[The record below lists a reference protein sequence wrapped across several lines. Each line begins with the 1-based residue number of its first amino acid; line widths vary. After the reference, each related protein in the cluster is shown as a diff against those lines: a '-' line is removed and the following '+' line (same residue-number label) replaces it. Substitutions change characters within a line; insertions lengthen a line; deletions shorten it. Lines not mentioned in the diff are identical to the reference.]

1 MDNFNLR
8 KYLTENKVTTN
19 SRMVDE
25 AGYVSPE
32 GNLDNMP
39 AVPSSGNSN
48 FDSKFEELLDAA
60 SDSYGTGEKDLL
72 DGVEN
77 VMNLSSHFLRVIE
90 KYPDKAITT
99 IIPPDSESN
108 IAYLEALEAADA
120 EDNESALQ
128 MMHDR
133 AVEYWK
139 LFMSDKS
146 KKFFGFQ

>member
-1 MDNFNLR
+1 MDTFDLR
-8 KYLTENKVTTN
+8 KYLVENKVTTN
-19 SRMVDE
+19 SKMVDE

-32 GNLDNMP
+32 GNLNNMS
-39 AVPSSGNSN
+39 AVPSSGN
-48 FDSKFEELLDAA
+48 FDFDTKFEELLDAA
-60 SDSYGTGEKDLL
+60 SDSYDTGEKNLL

-90 KYPDKAITT
+90 RYPDKDITT

-108 IAYLEALEAADA
+108 ITYLEALEATAA

-133 AVEYWK
+133 AVQYWK

-146 KKFFGFQ
+146 KKFFGL

>member
-1 MDNFNLR
+1 MDNFDLK
-8 KYLTENKVTTN
+8 KYLVENKVTAN
-19 SRMVDE
+19 SKMVDE

-32 GNLDNMP
+32 GNLNNMP
-39 AVPSSGNSN
+39 AVPSSGNSD
-48 FDSKFEELLDAA
+48 FDTKFEELLDAA
-60 SDSYGTGEKDLL
+60 SDSYDTGEKDLL

-90 KYPDKAITT
+90 RYPDKDITT

-108 IAYLEALEAADA
+108 IAYLEALEATAA

-133 AVEYWK
+133 AVQYWK
-139 LFMSDKS
+139 LFMSDNS
-146 KKFFGFQ
+146 KKFFGL

>member
-1 MDNFNLR
+1 MDNFNLK
-8 KYLTENKVTTN
+8 KYLVENKATTN
-19 SRMVDE
+19 SKMVDE

-32 GNLDNMP
+32 GNLNNMP
-39 AVPSSGNSN
+39 AVPSSGNSD
-48 FDSKFEELLDAA
+48 FDTKFEELLDAA
-60 SDSYGTGEKDLL
+60 SDSYDTGEKDLL

-90 KYPDKAITT
+90 RYPDKDITT

-108 IAYLEALEAADA
+108 IAYLEALEATAA

-133 AVEYWK
+133 AVQYWK
-139 LFMSDKS
+139 LFMSDNS
-146 KKFFGFQ
+146 KKFFGL